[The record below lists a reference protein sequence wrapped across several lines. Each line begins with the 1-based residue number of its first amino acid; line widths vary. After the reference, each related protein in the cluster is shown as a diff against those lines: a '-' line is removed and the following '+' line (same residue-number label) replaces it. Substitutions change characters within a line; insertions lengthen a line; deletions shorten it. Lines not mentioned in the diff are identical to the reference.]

1 MHIRTLFL
9 LAALALSGCQGAP
22 VGDTQNTSLSPR
34 EQMVTVLNS
43 YGLVLAGAAGA
54 IDSGA
59 LPADAVEKIAA
70 GTHNATDAV
79 KAATD
84 EAIKCW
90 RDEKTGVVG
99 DAPNLPAGQH
109 CDPKTSALLL
119 GAAQSAVGNASG
131 IMSAFGINTGVH

>member
-1 MHIRTLFL
+1 MKRILALGFVLL
-9 LAALALSGCQGAP
+9 LAACAGAP

-43 YGLVLAGAAGA
+43 YGLVLAAAAGA

-59 LPADAVEKIAA
+59 LPRDAVKKIAA
-70 GTHNATDAV
+70 GTHAATDAV

-84 EAIKCW
+84 EAMKCW
-90 RDEKTGVVG
+90 RDEKTGIVG
-99 DAPNLPAGQH
+99 DAPNLPADQH
-109 CDPKTSALLL
+109 CNPKTSALFL

-131 IMSAFGINTGVH
+131 VMSAFGINSGVH